1 MNTHAFVVLQHRTL
15 KHKKS
20 CFPTTKVLASL
31 GKVTLLI
38 ASLRNGRPLTA
49 DISTEEDNDL
59 VLVLYGK
66 IHYRLKICLQH
77 GLDKTIVCMV

>member
-59 VLVLYGK
+59 VLVLDREMHYGLQV
-66 IHYRLKICLQH
+66 YLQH
-77 GLDKTIVCMV
+77 LLRGRE